1 MKLLIV
7 IDGGDP
13 YFMEYEMIL
22 VPMGDVN
29 FAITG
34 MWEFCPGCLAEMGDS
49 PEVYLATHLVEPD
62 RATEIVARNLAAIYD
77 MVMPL

>member
-7 IDGGDP
+7 VDNGDT
-13 YFMEYEMIL
+13 YFMEYEMVL
-22 VPMGDVN
+22 APMGDVN

-34 MWEFCPGCLAEMGDS
+34 MWEYCPGCLAEMGNN
-49 PEVYLATHLVEPD
+49 PEVYLATHMVEPD
-62 RATEIVARNLAAIYD
+62 RATEIVARNIATIYD

>member
-1 MKLLIV
+1 MKILIV

-13 YFMEYEMIL
+13 YFMEYEMVL
-22 VPMGDVN
+22 APMGDVN

-34 MWEFCPGCLAEMGDS
+34 MWEYCPGCLAEMG
-49 PEVYLATHLVEPD
+49 PEVYLATHMVEPD
-62 RATEIVARNLAAIYD
+62 RATEIVARNFAAIFD

>member
-1 MKLLIV
+1 MKILVLM
-7 IDGGDP
+7 DSGDA

-22 VPMGDVN
+22 APMGDIN

-34 MWEFCPGCLAEMGDS
+34 MWEYCPGCLAEMAEA
-49 PEVYLATHLVEPD
+49 PELYLVSHLVDPD
-62 RATEIVARNLAAIYD
+62 RATEIVARNFAAIFD